1 MSKINFKLTKKGAIA
16 LSVLVIL
23 LAGAIYLNI
32 MINRDA
38 SNPTDALGSNASP
51 EDSAAPVAANV
62 YSEYFTAFRK
72 ERNSIREQE
81 IEYLR
86 AIISER
92 NIDSETVETAQ
103 QRLMELVSNMEQ
115 EFAIESLIRSKGFLD
130 VAVTFRSGN
139 VNVIIDGESLS
150 DEEVARIQDIVINET
165 GLKAENIRIS
175 LNSGGE
181 EK

>member
-1 MSKINFKLTKKGAIA
+1 MNKINFKLTKKGAIA
-16 LSVLVIL
+16 LGVLVVL

-38 SNPTDALGSNASP
+38 SNPTDALGGKHAP
-51 EDSAAPVAANV
+51 EESTAPVAANV
-62 YSEYFTAFRK
+62 YSEYFAAFRK

-86 AIISER
+86 AIISEKTS
-92 NIDSETVETAQ
+92 DSETVDNAQ
-103 QRLMELVSNMEQ
+103 KRLMELVSNMEQ
-115 EFAIESLIRSKGFLD
+115 EFAIESLVRSKGFLD

-139 VNVIIDGESLS
+139 VSVIIDGESLS

-175 LNSGGE
+175 LNSSGE
-181 EK
+181 K